1 MNELSDRAQTVLER
15 LANVQQVKQQY
26 MAIGLAVGLA
36 IGLTVGVVLGLVLS
50 QLDDTSQRTVSNG
63 RRG

>member
-1 MNELSDRAQTVLER
+1 MNELGERAQTVLER
-15 LANVQQVKQQY
+15 LANVREIKQQY
-26 MAIGLAVGLA
+26 MALGIAVGLA

-50 QLDDTSQRTVSNG
+50 QLDDMPQRGVSNG